1 MFDTTK
7 QKTSPTLRSAW
18 MASAMMLSG
27 MLSLSALAC
36 GPDFPI
42 QLQQVRT
49 DVLRGLPEPSFMAS
63 LSTLS
68 TTPAQRPIPVFSYG
82 AAPTFQS
89 DYLASVGDYV
99 SAAVMAEQRGLSVVD
114 AAITAKMRAT
124 ADHTEAFAMG
134 ESLASEIQL
143 YTAGAV
149 AFANEDYE
157 AAVDY
162 WQQLLA
168 LPLAEQQQRRAMALY
183 SLSRAHALLQQPTQQ
198 RQWLVQL
205 QSEVAAGLS
214 DPLWLAATSLG
225 DTAALA
231 LASGDWPQ
239 AIREYSA
246 QANYDSAGHSSGRDS
261 LLMLARQ
268 LASMSASE
276 RAPLLQYAEVT
287 SLLARFLATR
297 FYSEFY
303 GDSSALQALLQEL
316 VQARTLSAGDA
327 TYLAALS
334 YRQGWYSDVRQLV
347 PLLDQSGLAWWL
359 RAKLALQQGD
369 VKAATEAFAKATQ
382 VMAQDQQ
389 QGQTQELVAWQ
400 DAQRCRLKAEQGILA
415 LTQADYR
422 QALDFL
428 WQSGAEYWQDTAYLA
443 ERVLTTAELRAFVD
457 SKVPAPR
464 HDAGH
469 DEAEQAVDYHAWDLP
484 VEQRL
489 RQLLARRL
497 MREGDSQAAVRYFTQ
512 PGLKELA
519 EQYHQLRLSANSQWR
534 DVHQAEA
541 LFNLA
546 RMTRSHGMALL
557 GFELAPDFAIF
568 QGSYSWDEGIATA
581 AGADEQRRVETSMD
595 IYRQQ
600 LSQWSGQQTAA
611 HLWQDSP
618 YAVMSVA
625 ASPNVDLAAVPT
637 DVDTQNQ
644 TPQPAEP
651 QTATTIAAQ
660 LPSGQVLSLSQGIP
674 RFHYRY
680 LAAAQAA
687 QAADKVP
694 TSSQAFAA
702 LLCHSSLWLLARDPA
717 AAAPYYQRYLADG
730 PYVAWGAQFGQ
741 QCPAPNFV
749 AAQQRQWQ
757 LWQAQLWSWRYP
769 LAALGSLAMVLIGI
783 YALNR
788 RRRRT

>member
-1 MFDTTK
+1 MLHKTT
-7 QKTSPTLRSAW
+7 QNTSPKRRSAW
-18 MASAMMLSG
+18 IASAMMLSVIA
-27 MLSLSALAC
+27 SRSALAC

-49 DVLRGLPEPSFMAS
+49 EVLQGLPEPSFIAS
-63 LSTLS
+63 LNTLS
-68 TTPAQRPIPVFSYG
+68 STAPSRPIPVFSYG

-124 ADHTEAFAMG
+124 SDHTEAFAIG
-134 ESLASEIQL
+134 ESLEPEIQL

-157 AAVDY
+157 AAIDY

-168 LPLAEQQQRRAMALY
+168 LPSAEQQQRRAMALY
-183 SLSRAHALLQQPTQQ
+183 SLSRAHAVLQQPTQQ
-198 RQWLVQL
+198 LQRLEQL
-205 QSEVAAGLS
+205 QAEVAAGLA

-231 LASGDWPQ
+231 LAKGDWPQ

-246 QANYDSAGHSSGRDS
+246 QANYDTAGDSSGRDS

-276 RAPLLQYAEVT
+276 RAPMLQSVEVS

-297 FYSEFY
+297 FYTEFY
-303 GDSSALQALLQEL
+303 GDSAALKVLLKEL
-316 VQARTLSAGDA
+316 VDAGTLSSGDA

-334 YRQGWYSDVRQLV
+334 YRQGWYTEVSQFI
-347 PLLDQSGLAWWL
+347 PTLDQSALAWWL

-369 VKAATEAFAKATQ
+369 IKAATAAFAHATQ
-382 VMAQDQQ
+382 AMAQDQQ

-443 ERVLTTAELRAFVD
+443 ERVLSTAELRAFVD
-457 SKVPAPR
+457 SKVAPLSR
-464 HDAGH
+464 DAAH
-469 DEAEQAVDYHAWDLP
+469 DEAEQASDYHDWELP
-484 VEQRL
+484 VDQRL

-497 MREGDSQAAVRYFTQ
+497 MREGEGAAAVHYFSQ
-512 PGLKELA
+512 PALKALA
-519 EQYHQLRLSANSQWR
+519 EQYHQLRLSARSQWR

-541 LFNLA
+541 LFVLA
-546 RMTRSHGMALL
+546 RMTREHGMALL

-568 QGSYSWDEGIATA
+568 QGSYSWDEGMSAA
-581 AGADEQRRVETSMD
+581 AGVDEQHRVESSMN

-600 LSQWSGQQTAA
+600 LAQWSGQQAVA
-611 HLWQDSP
+611 QLWQNSP
-618 YAVMSVA
+618 YAVISVA
-625 ASPNVDLAAVPT
+625 ALPDATQPLDVTAQETDAPQSAAPSAK
-637 DVDTQNQ
+637 QH
-644 TPQPAEP
+644 
-651 QTATTIAAQ
+651 ATLSGQ
-660 LPSGQVLSLSQGIP
+660 LPPGQILSMSQGIP

-680 LAAAQAA
+680 LASALAA

-694 TSSQAFAA
+694 ASSQAFAA

-717 AAAPYYQRYLADG
+717 AAAPYYRRYLAQG

-741 QCPAPNFV
+741 QCPEPNFD
-749 AAQQRQWQ
+749 AAHERQWQ
-757 LWQAQLWSWRYP
+757 LWQAQLWAWRYP
-769 LAALGSLAMVLIGI
+769 LAALGFLAMLSAGL
-783 YALNR
+783 YALIR
-788 RRRRT
+788 RRRRS